1 VKRRKLFIYY
11 RRHTRKARSATRV
24 EIRMRLKRK
33 RLTSDYIVEQI
44 RGEGRTVSAERKVA

>member
-24 EIRMRLKRK
+24 EIGMRLKR
-33 RLTSDYIVEQI
+33 
-44 RGEGRTVSAERKVA
+44 RG